1 MKLRLLLLL
10 FSPVLAFSQKMPE
23 IEALN
28 RVILNHKDSI
38 IYAYLLP
45 TEDGEKVKVSDKY
58 WYNWYAQHD
67 IKETRGGFDGKLL
80 HGQYTEYYESKDLKK
95 KGILK
100 KGLKRGKWKSWY
112 KNGQISEIV
121 YYKNGLKDGKFI
133 LFTSSGKQIEKGK
146 YNKGV
151 KKIKRKKKE
160 ADNFI
165 NKDTIDLKN
174 RENKKNRKSKKE
186 KKDILK
192 STIQEK
198 SELKKE
204 EKNKK
209 KKKEKDPQIR
219 IRRGIKIIP
228 LPGKS
233 T

>member
-1 MKLRLLLLL
+1 MKILKLLLL
-10 FSPVLAFSQKMPE
+10 FTPILAFSQKMPD

-45 TEDGEKVKVSDKY
+45 TEEGEKVKVSDKY

-100 KGLKRGKWKSWY
+100 KGLKTGKWKSWY

-121 YYKNGLKDGKFI
+121 YYKNGLKDGKFV
-133 LFTSSGKQIEKGK
+133 LFTSSGEQIEKGK

-160 ADNFI
+160 TDNVV
-165 NKDTIDLKN
+165 NKDSIAIK
-174 RENKKNRKSKKE
+174 KSGIIKNRKG
-186 KKDILK
+186 KKDAPK
-192 STIQEK
+192 SSTQEK
-198 SELKKE
+198 GELKKE
-204 EKNKK
+204 KK
-209 KKKEKDPQIR
+209 KKKEKEPQIR

-228 LPGKS
+228 QPGKS